1 MTSPRMHIPPR
12 SITRYAAA
20 IFVAISAPLA
30 HQLYAQTPAAQ
41 TTPAQTTSARTITKS
56 TGVRLGRFSLIGAA
70 SGSALALGYYFV
82 SAKGQYAGGCRPFS
96 CALPFLTLSGALS
109 GLFIG
114 SELNAQRRA
123 ETPRAG
129 ANFAFT
135 IAEASILAA
144 PNAFDIRDSLVAV
157 VSDSGAQLLS
167 ATATPKA
174 LRRRAAGLSNL
185 RQVAIVPRS
194 GALVLGTATALWE
207 ASLISGPASRI
218 GDGPV
223 DALASSDDA
232 VLSASGKR
240 LQLRRGT
247 GASVR
252 IDTLAMSTTVT
263 ALTYD
268 ASTRAWWI
276 GTDSTLMN
284 VTSNDAGLRVGL
296 TLHLPAAARSIA
308 VSADW
313 VAVALGDQG
322 IVAWQRATLA
332 ALIPT
337 PVRLVHEP
345 RFAYDLAF
353 LDGTLFVAGG
363 VDGLYRVS
371 LSPTPQVLGSSR
383 QFPFATTVRAEGGA
397 IWVGDRIRKAVIRVT
412 P

>member
-1 MTSPRMHIPPR
+1 MTTRSMRILPR
-12 SITRYAAA
+12 SIVMYAAA
-20 IFVAISAPLA
+20 LCVVFNASLG
-30 HQLYAQTPAAQ
+30 HRLHAQS
-41 TTPAQTTSARTITKS
+41 TSARTITKS
-56 TGVRLGRFSLIGAA
+56 TGARLGRFSFFGAA
-70 SGSALALGYYFV
+70 SGGALALGYYFV
-82 SAKGQYAGGCRPFS
+82 SEKGRNAGGCRPFS
-96 CALPFLTLSGALS
+96 CAMPFLTLSGALS

-135 IAEASILAA
+135 ISEGGVLSA
-144 PNAFDIRDSLVAV
+144 PNAFDVRDSVIAV

-167 ATATPKA
+167 ATTAPKA

-185 RQVAIVPRS
+185 RQVVIVPRS
-194 GALVLGTATALWE
+194 GALILGTGTALWE
-207 ASLISGPASRI
+207 ASLVSGPATRI
-218 GDGPV
+218 GDGPI
-223 DALASSDDA
+223 DALASSEDA
-232 VLSASGKR
+232 VMSASGKR
-240 LQLRRGT
+240 LQLLRGT
-247 GASVR
+247 GATVR
-252 IDTLAMSTTVT
+252 TDTLTLSTAIT

-268 ASTRAWWI
+268 ATSHAWWI
-276 GTDSTLMN
+276 GTDSTLVQ
-284 VTSNDAGLRVGL
+284 VTLTDAGLRAGQVL
-296 TLHLPAAARSIA
+296 RLPAAARNIA

-313 VAVALGDQG
+313 VAVALGDEG
-322 IVAWQRATLA
+322 IIAWKRDAFVTST
-332 ALIPT
+332 PT

-363 VDGLYRVS
+363 VDGLYRLS

>member
-1 MTSPRMHIPPR
+1 MISHIMHSRHP
-12 SITRYAAA
+12 SVTLVTAA
-20 IFVAISAPLA
+20 IVFACSAPLA
-30 HQLYAQTPAAQ
+30 APLQ
-41 TTPAQTTSARTITKS
+41 AQTTSARTITRG

-70 SGSALALGYYFV
+70 TGSALALGYYFV
-82 SAKGQYAGGCRPFS
+82 SAKGQNAGGCRPFS
-96 CALPFLTLSGALS
+96 CAMPFLTLSGALS

-135 IAEASILAA
+135 ISEASVLAA
-144 PNAFDIRDSLVAV
+144 PTAFDVRDSLIAV
-157 VSDSGAQLLS
+157 VSDSGAQLLLAS
-167 ATATPKA
+167 ATPKA
-174 LRRRAAGLSNL
+174 LRRRAAGLNNL
-185 RQVAIVPRS
+185 RQVVIVPRS

-207 ASLISGPASRI
+207 ASLVSGPATRVL
-218 GDGPV
+218 DGPI

-240 LQLRRGT
+240 LQLRRGI

-252 IDTLAMSTTVT
+252 IDSLNMSTTIT

-268 ASTRAWWI
+268 MNAGAWWI
-276 GTDSTLMN
+276 GTDSTL
-284 VTSNDAGLRVGL
+284 VHVSLTDAGLRAGL

-308 VSADW
+308 VSGNW

-322 IVAWQRATLA
+322 IVAWQRATMFA
-332 ALIPT
+332 PASI
-337 PVRLVHEP
+337 PVRLVGEP

-397 IWVGDRIRKAVIRVT
+397 IWVGDRIRKAVIRVK